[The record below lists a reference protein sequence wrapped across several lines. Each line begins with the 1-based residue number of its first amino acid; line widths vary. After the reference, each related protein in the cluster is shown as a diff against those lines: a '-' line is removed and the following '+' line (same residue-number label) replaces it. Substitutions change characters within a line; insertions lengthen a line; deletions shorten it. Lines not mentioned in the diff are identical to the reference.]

1 MLFVRYQV
9 QVSLVTMFWKKYSN
23 INLYDTVTE
32 MYNFNVIGYLA
43 SPFHS
48 NSHGSIEFLF

>member
-32 MYNFNVIGYLA
+32 IYNFNVIGYLA